1 MYETE
6 ANGRVE
12 PADQL
17 PPEVIS
23 AFGGVRGKIVARTV
37 LPWSE
42 HHTECN
48 SWDLVGEMTQNV
60 YAQLTGDKHEAF
72 GVNSHS
78 CVQRGG
84 MDR

>member
-1 MYETE
+1 VYETE
-6 ANGRVE
+6 ANARVE

-17 PPEVIS
+17 SPEVIS
-23 AFGGVRGKIVARTV
+23 AFAWLRGKIVARTV